1 MNSPHGEP
9 VDVSVVTDDADN
21 TIVRPSSDRQ
31 TTVDNKITNCVELAP
46 DRFVE
51 RARGW
56 RVREPRAGDHVF
68 CAAVVLRFLVAALR
82 VLVAALRVLVA
93 ALRVLVVVAVFFFAT
108 AVLGRAGLDRELVER
123 ELVERELVERDVVGF
138 RDVVDF
144 RGPGFGR
151 GVGRVVVGLRRVD

>member
-82 VLVAALRVLVA
+82 VLVAALRVLV
-93 ALRVLVVVAVFFFAT
+93 VVAVFFFAT

-123 ELVERELVERDVVGF
+123 ELVERGVVG
-138 RDVVDF
+138 F

>member
-82 VLVAALRVLVA
+82 VLV
-93 ALRVLVVVAVFFFAT
+93 VVAVFFFAT

-123 ELVERELVERDVVGF
+123 ELVERGVVG
-138 RDVVDF
+138 F

>member
-82 VLVAALRVLVA
+82 VLV
-93 ALRVLVVVAVFFFAT
+93 VVAVFFFAT
-108 AVLGRAGLDRELVER
+108 AVLGRAGLDR

>member
-82 VLVAALRVLVA
+82 VLVAALRVLV
-93 ALRVLVVVAVFFFAT
+93 VVAVFFFAT
-108 AVLGRAGLDRELVER
+108 AVLGRAGLDR

>member
-93 ALRVLVVVAVFFFAT
+93 VAVFFFAT

-123 ELVERELVERDVVGF
+123 ELVERELVERELVERGVVG
-138 RDVVDF
+138 F

>member
-82 VLVAALRVLVA
+82 VLVAALHVLVA
-93 ALRVLVVVAVFFFAT
+93 FAVFFFAT
-108 AVLGRAGLDRELVER
+108 AVLGRAGLDR